1 MMRSEQPAGASMK
14 LAIGLFLLAVLA
26 TGAASVAIAVWDGR
40 IGHHGATMQPIHY
53 DTNYDLSAQRRLPL
67 E

>member
-1 MMRSEQPAGASMK
+1 MR

-26 TGAASVAIAVWDGR
+26 TATASIVIAVWDGR
-40 IGHHGATMQPIHY
+40 ISQHGATMRPIHY
-53 DTNYDLSAQRRLPL
+53 DTNYDLSAQRRIPP